1 VLYLYPITGFLQC
14 APFRFRFRSKNNNCN
29 NKEMS
34 VLTNNKNSV
43 INKHTPYSITYV
55 PLITK
60 LVKGLKRTE
69 GNILSHMM

>member
-1 VLYLYPITGFLQC
+1 
-14 APFRFRFRSKNNNCN
+14 
-29 NKEMS
+29 MS